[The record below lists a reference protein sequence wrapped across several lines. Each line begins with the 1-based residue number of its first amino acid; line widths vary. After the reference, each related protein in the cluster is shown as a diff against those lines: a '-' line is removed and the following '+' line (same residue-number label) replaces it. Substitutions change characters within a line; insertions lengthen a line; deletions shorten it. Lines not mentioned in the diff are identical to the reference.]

1 MYDDDDD
8 DDDDGIGCAYASHR
22 AAKIVIS
29 DQYLALSRK

>member
-1 MYDDDDD
+1 MYDDDD

-29 DQYLALSRK
+29 NDLE